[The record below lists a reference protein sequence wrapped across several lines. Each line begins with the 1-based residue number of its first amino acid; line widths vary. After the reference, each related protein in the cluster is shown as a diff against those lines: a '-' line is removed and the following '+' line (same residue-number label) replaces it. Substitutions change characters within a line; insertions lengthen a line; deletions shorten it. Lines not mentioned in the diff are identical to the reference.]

1 MNRRAFIQTTV
12 IALSATGCTSR
23 QTSPQNDVIGN
34 LTPEQ
39 METARRNAAAF
50 ESVLETVRDADVPY
64 AIEPE
69 FYRTL

>member
-1 MNRRAFIQTTV
+1 MNRRAFIQTAA
-12 IALSATGCTSR
+12 IALSATSCTPR
-23 QTSPQNDVIGN
+23 ETPPQNDVIGN